1 MKKISVLFGTITAA
15 ILFISSINAQDVRT
29 ATGLP
34 IPIGEKVIWG
44 QVELKGLSPDEPR
57 PTVYVTLMMGGA
69 QMNRV
74 VANDK
79 GYYVFRQSPQDGATL
94 LITVGGQDVGNVVLR
109 AAGGERYDVTVDWH
123 SLRGSTMPPGVVS
136 VKNAYSDRSSE
147 NEKLFTRASDA
158 AKAKKTS
165 EAIKLFEQVVSSD
178 PKDFVAW
185 TELGSLHFGNS
196 KHSDAEKAYKKA
208 LELKPD
214 FIPALMNLGKLYIAD
229 KKYDSALP
237 VLEKAVA
244 AEPSSADANHYL
256 GEAYL
261 GARQGSKAVGYL
273 NEAIKLDPKGK
284 AEVHLRLAALYNAAN
299 LKDRAALEYK
309 AFLEKEPKHPER
321 SKLEKYIKE
330 NLK

>member
-1 MKKISVLFGTITAA
+1 MKRFSIWTAA
-15 ILFISSINAQDVRT
+15 VIIAVVASLNTSAQDVRT

-34 IPIGEKVIWG
+34 IPVGESVIWG
-44 QVELKGLSPDEPR
+44 QVTLKGLNPDEQR
-57 PTVYVTLMMGGA
+57 PTVFVTLMFNGA
-69 QMNRV
+69 QVSKAM
-74 VANDK
+74 ANDK
-79 GYYVFRQSPQDGATL
+79 GYYVFRERARDGANL
-94 LITVGGQDVGNVVLR
+94 LFTVGGQDVGNLVITS
-109 AAGGERYDVTVDWH
+109 AGGDRYDVNVDWNA
-123 SLRGSTMPPGVVS
+123 LRKLQQPGVVS
-136 VKNAYSDRSSE
+136 VRDAYNDRSDA
-147 NEKLFTRASDA
+147 NNRLFTRASDA
-158 AKAKKTS
+158 AKAKKTGD
-165 EAIKLFEQVVSSD
+165 AIKLFNELLASD

-214 FIPALMNLGKLYIAD
+214 FIPAMMNLGKLYIAD
-229 KKYDSALP
+229 NKFAEAVP
-237 VLEKAVA
+237 VLEAAVA
-244 AEPSSADANHYL
+244 AEPTSADANHYL

-261 GARQGSKAVGYL
+261 GSRQGSKAVGVL
-273 NEAIKLDPKGK
+273 NEAIKLDPVGK

-309 AFLEKEPKHPER
+309 AFLEKKPDHPEK